1 MIDYAGKTALVTGGG
16 SGIGEALAK
25 GLASRGARVLVAD
38 RNLEGAQ
45 RVAAEIGGSA
55 GAISCELSDPVAPAA
70 LIEAA
75 YERFGRLDLVCSNA
89 GIGRGKRM
97 LKEPFD
103 EISMKVFEVNML
115 AGFRLA
121 QAYVPRLEAS
131 GERGRLMLT
140 GSENSLSVPE
150 AVKSFGMGVYAAS
163 KHDLLIMAEWLREET
178 LQKPID
184 LHVLLPGGVYTPMIA
199 AGLPDISMV
208 PPAMNII
215 LPDRCAEI
223 ALKGMDLGLFYIPT
237 HAHIGDDIRPRY
249 EGVLASLKALELRE

>member
-25 GLASRGARVLVAD
+25 GLSARGARVLVAD

-45 RVAAEIGGSA
+45 QVAAEIGGGA
-55 GAISCELSDPVAPAA
+55 GAISCELGDPAAPAA

-75 YERFGRLDLVCSNA
+75 YQRLGRLDLVCSNA

-103 EISMKVFEVNML
+103 DISMKLFEVNML

-150 AVKSFGMGVYAAS
+150 AVKSFAMGVYAAS
-163 KHDLLIMAEWLREET
+163 KHGLLIMAEWLREET

-184 LHVLLPGGVYTPMIA
+184 LHVLMPGGVYTPLIA
-199 AGLPDISMV
+199 TGLPDISMV
-208 PPAMNII
+208 PPEMNII

-237 HAHIGDDIRPRY
+237 HAHIGVDIRPRY
-249 EGVLASLKALELRE
+249 EGVLASLKALGLKE